1 MKKRTFL
8 RHTSLI
14 AAGATLAPWACKPP
28 DKNIEMIAPGKNWA
42 GNLSYHAKNLYT
54 PATAEEAKDF
64 LARHQNV
71 RPLGTRH
78 SFSSIA
84 DSNDQMMSS
93 QHFNAVIS
101 IDTATNTV
109 TVGSGIRYG
118 ELALALQEKGYAIH
132 NLASL
137 PHISVAG
144 ACSTATHGSGDEN
157 GNLASIV
164 RSLDIMKGD
173 GSTVTLQRGDADFDG
188 AVVGLGALGF
198 ITRMTLDI
206 QPTYQVQQE
215 IFEHLPLAAAVENF
229 DAIFSS
235 AYSVSFFTDY
245 NQEEINQVWL
255 KRRLPGS
262 EALAPIEDFY
272 GAVAATRNMHPI
284 AVNSA
289 ENCTDQMA
297 VPGHWHERLP
307 HFKLDFTPSNGDELQ
322 SEFFVDR
329 ALAPQVLQVIQG
341 MSDRITPL
349 LYISEVRSIK
359 ADNYWMSTA
368 QGGDKIAF
376 HFTWK
381 PNGAGVSALLPDL
394 EKALEPFNA
403 RPHWAKLFHMG
414 HERLSQLY
422 PQMSAFKDLV
432 QRYDPAGKFQNDYLR
447 KVLG

>member
-1 MKKRTFL
+1 MDKRTFL
-8 RHTSLI
+8 KKTGVL
-14 AAGATLAPWACKPP
+14 ATGTALAPWACHSP
-28 DKNIEMIAPGKNWA
+28 DQKATMIAPGKNWA
-42 GNLSYHAKNLYT
+42 GNLTYSAVHLDT
-54 PATAEEAKDF
+54 PDSKEEAVNFVKE
-64 LARHQNV
+64 HEKV

-78 SFSSIA
+78 SFSNIA
-84 DSNDQMMSS
+84 DGEDQMISS
-93 QHFNAVIS
+93 QKFDQI
-101 IDTATNTV
+101 IDIDMDAITV

-118 ELALALQEKGYAIH
+118 ELALALQAKGLAIH

-144 ACSTATHGSGDEN
+144 ACSTATHGSGDQN
-157 GNLASIV
+157 GNLAAIV
-164 RSLDIMKGD
+164 KGLEIIKAD
-173 GSTVTLQRGDADFDG
+173 GTIVSLQRGDSDFNG

-198 ITRMTLDI
+198 VTQMALEI
-206 QPTYQVQQE
+206 QPTYQIQQE
-215 IFEHLPLAAAVENF
+215 IFEHLPLEEAIANF
-229 DAIFSS
+229 DEIFGR

-245 NQEEINQVWL
+245 SQEEINQVWL
-255 KRRLPGS
+255 KRRLDGA
-262 EALAPIEDFY
+262 EALAPIKDFY

-297 VPGHWHERLP
+297 VPGPWHERLP

-329 ALAPQVLQVIQG
+329 ALAPEVLQMIQS

-359 ADNYWMSTA
+359 ADDLWMSTT

-381 PNGAGVSALLPDL
+381 PDGPGVAALLPDL

-414 HERLSQLY
+414 HERLRHLY
-422 PQMSAFKDLV
+422 PKMDDFKDLV
-432 QRYDPAGKFQNDYLR
+432 HRYDPDGKFQNDYLS